1 MEVGA
6 GWKRGLVVVWEELL
20 GQEWEQAVLVVL
32 AVMVVLVVLQA
43 SHSCALLA
51 T

>member
-32 AVMVVLVVLQA
+32 AVLFF
-43 SHSCALLA
+43 SCHQVYNI
-51 T
+51 TKCR